1 MRVSKSYYVVPNNKA
16 SLIAESFGITGSYEN
31 KICDF
36 ELPSDFSILYITGE
50 SGSGKSTI
58 LKEIVGEYQN
68 EFLPLNKPLFLWLGD
83 KEEEQIKCIKYLS
96 LVGISDAI
104 LFLNYFDN
112 LSDSQKSRV
121 RIMMEILSDK
131 KVIVIDEFLSTLDRE
146 TAKSVAF
153 CVQKVV
159 RKLNKK
165 AIFCTAHEDLEQF
178 LFPEYTI
185 KGTSFPSD
193 FKIIKN
199 NLEIKNIILN
209 EVEFWY
215 GSKDDYKKL
224 RLGELHYKGKYTGG
238 TKEFLFGSYKGRIIS
253 CLVSTY
259 NMHTKGRRISR
270 VVVHPSYRSIGIGT
284 KMIKKYLNDFKN
296 VDVVASMALYNP
308 VFEKAN
314 MIRVEDS
321 INECDYKIKKD
332 LSENGFDFKKWY
344 DRSYCELFCKE
355 EKNRIL
361 LSKYSSKFTHL
372 IQPGG
377 KKFSEEEVS
386 NKLRED
392 YVSCGRV
399 LFHIR
404 DKRMAKYKSS
414 DFLFPLDDYKIKV
427 KNML

>member
-1 MRVSKSYYVVPNNKA
+1 MRVIKSYYVLPNNKA
-16 SLIAESFGITGSYEN
+16 SLIAESFGITGGYEN

-36 ELPSDFSILYITGE
+36 EFPNDFSIIYITGE

-58 LKEIVGEYQN
+58 LKQINDKYKYET
-68 EFLPLNKPLFLWLGD
+68 LPLDKPLFLWLGD
-83 KEEEQIKCIKYLS
+83 SEENQIKCIEYLS

-112 LSDSQKSRV
+112 LSDSQKARV
-121 RIMMEILSDK
+121 KIMMEIISDK
-131 KVIVIDEFLSTLDRE
+131 KVIIVDEFLSTLDRE

-153 CVQKVV
+153 CVQKAV

-165 AIFCTAHEDLEQF
+165 AILCTAHDDLEHY

-185 KGTSFPSD
+185 KGTSFPSE
-193 FKIIKN
+193 FKVIKN
-199 NLEIKNIILN
+199 NLEIKNNILN

-215 GSKDDYKKL
+215 GSKEDYKKL

-238 TKEFLFGSYKGRIIS
+238 TKEFLFGSYKGKIIS

-259 NMHTKGRRISR
+259 NMHTQGRRISR

-284 KMIKKYLNDFKN
+284 SMVKKYLNDFDN

-314 MIRVEDS
+314 MIRVNDS
-321 INECDYKIKKD
+321 VSECDYKIKKD
-332 LSENGFDFKKWY
+332 LFEAKFDFEKWY
-344 DRSYCELFCKE
+344 DRDYCEDFCKE
-355 EKNRIL
+355 YKNRIL
-361 LSKYSSKFTHL
+361 LSKYSNKFTHL

-377 KKFSEEEVS
+377 KKMSEEEIS
-386 NKLRED
+386 NKLNED
-392 YVSCGRV
+392 YISCGRV

-404 DKRMAKYKSS
+404 DKRMAKYISN
-414 DFLFPLDDYKIKV
+414 FEQT
-427 KNML
+427 KNVL